1 VAVNQP
7 ENLPLPPLGQL
18 GQLAAM
24 LHEAYG
30 SFLNAGFTEAQ
41 AMYLVACMACGGPRE
56 QQ

>member
-1 VAVNQP
+1 LP

-41 AMYLVACMACGGPRE
+41 AMYLVACMACGGPKE